1 MQAALR
7 WGLCSVFL
15 ELARYRRIGHRLAN
29 VDAGAFVRM
38 FRLMTGALGKPDTRR
53 GQDVLV
59 DARPDRSGS
68 TNQCDRPNLS
78 LTKDYE
84 NLLLAKPLR
93 DGRCP
98 VASARRS
105 VF

>member
-1 MQAALR
+1 
-7 WGLCSVFL
+7 
-15 ELARYRRIGHRLAN
+15 
-29 VDAGAFVRM
+29 M

-98 VASARRS
+98 VAKLPCVEEAFGFLKELFDPHGGPFSEYHHA
-105 VF
+105 